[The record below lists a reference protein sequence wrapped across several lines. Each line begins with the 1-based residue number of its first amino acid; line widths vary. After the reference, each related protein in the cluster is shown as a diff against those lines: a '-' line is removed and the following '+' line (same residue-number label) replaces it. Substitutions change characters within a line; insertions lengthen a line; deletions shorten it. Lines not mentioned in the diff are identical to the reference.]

1 MEKLILAGFAFLLIG
16 IALIFAGILL
26 SAASG
31 RANVEGAG
39 IIMIGPVPI
48 MFGSKRLLLPLA
60 LLAIVLMLVFYLLFW
75 RH

>member
-1 MEKLILAGFAFLLIG
+1 MEKLILAGFAFLFIG
-16 IALIFAGILL
+16 VALIFAGILL

-31 RANVEGAG
+31 KTSIEGAG

-75 RH
+75 KH